1 MNTPLS
7 QIVSDA
13 YRVSN
18 ITNINSV
25 LTDAQQDEGF
35 RYLQRIIWSV
45 YGFEAGELLTDFPQG
60 TNTIV
65 SPGGFPWQV
74 PDNWYFPLNSRVVCN
89 YTAPATIALHP
100 MPEDGSRFAVLD
112 ENSLDLNVTIQAN
125 GRLIEGQSTYL
136 FDTPKTHREWFY
148 DAVSGNWNVV
158 TPLLITDVCPFPSA
172 FDDLFIISLA
182 MRLNPAYTVTLAP
195 ESALVL
201 KDQLKK
207 FKARY
212 HQVIKMPSELALI
225 LTPGARW
232 ERGGINGWGYG
243 GPTSIFSAG
252 WANGYGWGYY

>member
-1 MNTPLS
+1 MNTLLS
-7 QIVSDA
+7 VLVSDA

-25 LTDAQQDEGF
+25 LTDAQQAEGF

-60 TNTIV
+60 QNTIIA
-65 SPGGFPWQV
+65 PGGFPAPV
-74 PDNWYFPLNSRVVCN
+74 PNNFFFPLNARVVCN

-100 MPEDGSRFAVLD
+100 MPEDGSRFAILD
-112 ENSLDLNVTIQAN
+112 ENSIGLNVTIQAN
-125 GRLIEGQSTYL
+125 GRLIEGASSYSFTV
-136 FDTPKTHREWFY
+136 PKTHREWFY
-148 DAVSGNWNVV
+148 DAPSGNWNVV
-158 TPLLITDVCPFPSA
+158 SPLTITDVCPFPSA
-172 FDDLFIISLA
+172 FDDMFIMMLA
-182 MRLNPAYTVTLAP
+182 MRLNPSYTTTMAP
-195 ESALVL
+195 ESQLVL
-201 KDQLKK
+201 KDIMKK

-243 GPTSIFSAG
+243 GPTSIFTNG
-252 WANGYGWGYY
+252 WANSYGWGGY